1 MLDTQN
7 SPLPHITETP
17 NHILS
22 TINATEKDVIGI
34 WKSLYVNKSTGP
46 DEISAKMLREASTA
60 VAKSLTWLI
69 NVLLNKIIFPD
80 EWKLVFYRLIKRM
93 TKLQWITIGQCRCWV
108 VLVKLWNVSLLNTR
122 LIIFEIKVSYLLFS
136 QGLLLATPLRT
147 SCCTFIT
154 CYAKLSTTKKKLVFR
169 DISKALIKDSKI
181 QTSFIPQKYKYLY
194 IHNYHGHLAK
204 HVLEWQYNIIWR
216 LSLGH

>member
-22 TINATEKDVIGI
+22 TINATEKDVVGI

-46 DEISAKMLREASTA
+46 DHISRWMEISVLPAYKENDKTSVNNYRPM
-60 VAKSLTWLI
+60 SLLSC
-69 NVLLNKIIFPD
+69 VSKVM
-80 EWKLVFYRLIKRM
+80 E
-93 TKLQWITIGQCRCWV
+93 CV
-108 VLVKLWNVSLLNTR
+108 VLNPR
-122 LIIFEIKVSYLLFS
+122 LIIFEIKVSYLLFN

-194 IHNYHGHLAK
+194 VHNYDGHLAK

-216 LSLGH
+216 LSLRH